1 MAFFIF
7 ADCVLLKCMRLSRNP
22 AVGMRRLSW
31 MRNYLHVTDLTDQFK
46 AEEVSEYLG
55 NVVDHRGDTEQSRR
69 ATVILKVPKKEG
81 ENQPDT
87 ETHEP
92 RDEEEWR
99 AFEILE
105 LLQHGHPFRDLSH
118 RLSKHFRL
126 EQYEAPLQCR
136 TASRDR
142 YLPLCTREAF

>member
-1 MAFFIF
+1 
-7 ADCVLLKCMRLSRNP
+7 
-22 AVGMRRLSW
+22 MRRLSW

-55 NVVDHRGDTEQSRR
+55 NVVDHRSDTEQSRR